1 MTTENLTTQLQEE
14 EVPVKIYLNN
24 GTVRYGFVV
33 NSDKDTTNGTFGFI
47 SSEKIK
53 NYHITRDN
61 CLIESLYPHAIT
73 AIDAYLK

>member
-1 MTTENLTTQLQEE
+1 MTTVKETAHLQED
-14 EVPVKIYLNN
+14 EVPLKIYLND

-33 NSDKDTTNGTFGFI
+33 NDLDTTSGAFSFI

-53 NYHITRDN
+53 AYQVTKDN
-61 CLIESLYPHAIT
+61 CLIEPLYPQSIT